1 VGIVLENIIISFGI
15 HATSHAY
22 IIDL

>member
-1 VGIVLENIIISFGI
+1 VGIVLENTIFSVGI